1 MNFINVVVHC
11 PEDMNLRVHLQYEF
25 TLLGL
30 DDYLQVGW
38 GGGGGVACQP
48 FFKFERWFITCKK
61 YVCNSLFSFFL
72 NEINVFAPLYLFIV

>member
-30 DDYLQVGW
+30 DFYLQASEFVLILSTIW
-38 GGGGGVACQP
+38 S
-48 FFKFERWFITCKK
+48 
-61 YVCNSLFSFFL
+61 Y
-72 NEINVFAPLYLFIV
+72 